1 MSFILRTGRIQ
12 KQLIKFLFAETTFHF
27 QIQLSLS
34 LNLAFSYSKFIYSI
48 IHSLNIKN
56 LNLQLQKKSM
66 IHFFL
71 SQSQAIFV
79 LQTNKT
85 LSPTDITKLEWLF
98 GGAKISQEVALTGF
112 FVGPRAAMITP
123 WSTNAVEITQNMDM
137 QGIIRIE
144 EFKKVEADFSDYDP
158 MLSQK
163 YDKLDQDV
171 YTINIKP
178 EPILEITD
186 IAAYNKQEGLSL
198 SDEEV
203 DYLNSLAT
211 RLGRPLTDS
220 EVFGFSQVNSEHCR
234 HKIFNGKFVID
245 GVEQATSLFKLIRK
259 TSEENPNDIVSAYKD
274 NVAFIKGPKVQQ
286 FAPKRADVPDFYAT
300 SDFESVISLKAETH
314 NFPTTVEPFNGA
326 ATGSGGEIRDRL
338 AGGQGSLPLAGTA
351 VYMTALSRL
360 EENRPWEKGVEE
372 RAWLY
377 QTPMDILIKASNGA
391 TDFGNKFG
399 QPLITG
405 SVLTFEHEEH
415 FDASTNSAQAELSV
429 TPRRLGYD
437 KVIMLAGGIGYGKAS
452 QAQKLKPQEGDNIVI
467 LGGENYRIGMGGA
480 AVSSA
485 DTGQHGSGIELNAI
499 QRSNPEMQKRA
510 ANAVRGMV
518 ESDHNSIIS
527 IHDHGAGGHLNC
539 LSELVEE
546 TGGLINLDKLPVGDP
561 TLSSKEIIGN
571 ESQERMGLVIGNEHI
586 ETLQKIADRERSP
599 MYTVGKVTGNH
610 RFTFESATTG
620 LKPMDL
626 ELKDMFGSSPKIV
639 MEDQTVDRKY
649 QPITYD
655 KTQLNT
661 YLEQVLQLE
670 AVASKDWL
678 TNKVDRCVGG
688 RVAKQQC
695 TGPLQLPLNNC
706 GVMALDFQ
714 GKEGIATSVG
724 HAPLSALID
733 PAAGSRNAIAES
745 LSNIVWAP
753 LKDGLKS
760 VSLSANWMWA
770 CKNEGE
776 DARLYS
782 AVKACSDFAID
793 LGINI
798 PTGKDSLSMKQK
810 YKDGDVI
817 APGTVIIS
825 AGANCDDI
833 TKVVEPVLQKDGG
846 SIYYINLSNDA
857 YKLGGSS
864 FAQILHKIGTET
876 PDIKDADQFKKAF
889 NTIQQ
894 LIKEEKIQ
902 AGHDIGSG
910 GLITTLLEMC
920 FADRDLGASI
930 DLSSLKEQDTI
941 KVLFSENIGMVFQA
955 DAAVENVFS
964 ANGIIYHKIGEVS
977 SSATL
982 EIKNSNENFSFNIDH
997 LRDVWFKTSY
1007 LLDTKQ
1013 TGSGLAKERYDN
1025 YKNQVL
1031 KYNFP
1036 AQFDGKKPI
1045 IDHSKP
1051 KPKAA
1056 VIREKGSNSEREL
1069 ANAMY
1074 LAGFD
1079 VKDVHMTDL
1088 ISGRETLEDI
1098 QFIGAVGG
1106 FSNSDVLG
1114 SAKGWAGAF
1123 MYNEKARVALEKFF
1137 ARPDTLSVGICN
1149 GCQLFIELGLINKD
1163 HTEKPKMLHNQS
1175 GKHESIFTSLTLQEN
1190 NSVMLSTLAG
1200 STLGVWVSHGEG
1212 RFQLPYAE
1220 DQYKIVAKYAY
1231 ESYPASPNGSDYN
1244 TAMMCDESGRHL
1256 VMMPHIERSLFQW
1269 HWANYPKG
1277 HKDEVSPWMEAFVNA
1292 RKWVEEKVKG
1302 YKA

>member
-1 MSFILRTGRIQ
+1 ML
-12 KQLIKFLFAETTFHF
+12 K
-27 QIQLSLS
+27 
-34 LNLAFSYSKFIYSI
+34 LNL
-48 IHSLNIKN
+48 H
-56 LNLQLQKKSM
+56 LQKTSM

-71 SQSQAIFV
+71 SQSDEVFV
-79 LQTNKT
+79 LQTEQA
-85 LSPTDITKLEWLF
+85 LSATDITKLEWLF
-98 GGAKISQEVALTGF
+98 GGAKKQNETALSGF

-123 WSTNAVEITQNMDM
+123 WSTNAVEITQNMSIS
-137 QGIIRIE
+137 GIIRIE
-144 EFKKVEADFSDYDP
+144 EFKKVAEDFSGYDP

-163 YDKLDQDV
+163 YQDLTQAV
-171 YTINIKP
+171 FTIDIKP

-203 DYLNSLAT
+203 EYLVSLAS
-211 RLGRPLTDS
+211 RLERPLTDS

-245 GVEQATSLFKLIRK
+245 GVEQPTSLFKLIRK

-274 NVAFIKGPKVQQ
+274 NVAFIKGPIVQQ
-286 FAPKRADVPDFYAT
+286 FAPKRADEPDYYAL
-300 SDFESVISLKAETH
+300 SDFESVISIKAETH

-360 EENRPWEKGVEE
+360 EQDRQWEKGVEE
-372 RAWLY
+372 RKWLY

-405 SVLTFEHEEH
+405 SVLTFEHEE
-415 FDASTNSAQAELSV
+415 NS
-429 TPRRLGYD
+429 RKLGYD
-437 KVIMLAGGIGYGKAS
+437 KVIMLAGGVGYGKAS
-452 QAQKLKPQEGDNIVI
+452 QAQKKKPQEGDNIVI

-485 DTGQHGSGIELNAI
+485 DTGEHGTGIELNAI

-518 ESDHNSIIS
+518 ESDHNTIIS

-586 ETLQKIADRERSP
+586 ATLQKIADRERSP
-599 MYTVGKVTGNH
+599 MYTVGKVTGDH
-610 RFTFESATTG
+610 RFTFKSETTG
-620 LKPMDL
+620 VKPMDL
-626 ELKDMFGSSPKIV
+626 ELKDMFGSSPKVI
-639 MEDQTVDRKY
+639 MADQTIDRKY
-649 QPITYD
+649 QAVAYD

-670 AVASKDWL
+670 AVACKDWL

-695 TGPLQLPLNNC
+695 AGPLQLPLNNC

-733 PAAGSRNAIAES
+733 AGAGSRIAIAES
-745 LSNIVWAP
+745 LSNLVWAP

-776 DARLYS
+776 DARLYE

-825 AGANCDDI
+825 AGGNCNDI

-864 FAQILHKIGTET
+864 FAQILNKIGNET
-876 PDIKDADQFKKAF
+876 PDVKDATQFKKTF
-889 NTIQQ
+889 NVIQD
-894 LIKEEKIQ
+894 LIKAEKIE

-910 GLITTLLEMC
+910 GLITTLLELC
-920 FADRDLGASI
+920 FADRDLGATL
-930 DLSSLKEQDTI
+930 DLTSLGEADNI
-941 KVLFSENIGMVFQA
+941 KLLFSENIGIVFQA
-955 DAAVENVFS
+955 GADVEKTLS
-964 ANGIIYHKIGEVS
+964 ESGITYHKIGEVS
-977 SSATL
+977 STATL
-982 EIKNSNENFSFNIDH
+982 KVKNFEEELSFDIDS

-1007 LLDTKQ
+1007 LLDKKQ
-1013 TGSGLAKERYDN
+1013 SGAVKAKERFDN
-1025 YKNQVL
+1025 YKNQPL
-1031 KYNFP
+1031 QYNFP
-1036 AQFDGKKPI
+1036 TQFDGKKPV
-1045 IDHSKP
+1045 IDETKP
-1051 KPKAA
+1051 RPKAA
-1056 VIREKGSNSEREL
+1056 IIREKGSNSEREL

-1098 QFIGAVGG
+1098 KFIGAVGG

-1123 MYNEKARVALEKFF
+1123 MYNEKARIALENFF
-1137 ARPDTLSVGICN
+1137 NREDTLSVGVCN
-1149 GCQLFIELGLINKD
+1149 GCQLFVELGLINKD
-1163 HTEKPKMLHNQS
+1163 HEQKPKMLHNES
-1175 GKHESIFTSLTLQEN
+1175 HKHESIFTSLTIQEN
-1190 NSVMLSTLAG
+1190 KSVMLSTLAG

-1212 RFQLPYAE
+1212 RFLLPYTE
-1220 DQYKIVAKYAY
+1220 DKYQIVSKYAY

-1244 TAMMCDESGRHL
+1244 TAMLCDETGRHL

-1277 HKDEVSPWMEAFVNA
+1277 RKDEVSPWMEAFVNA
-1292 RKWVEEKVKG
+1292 RKWVENQK
-1302 YKA
+1302 

>member
-1 MSFILRTGRIQ
+1 
-12 KQLIKFLFAETTFHF
+12 
-27 QIQLSLS
+27 
-34 LNLAFSYSKFIYSI
+34 
-48 IHSLNIKN
+48 
-56 LNLQLQKKSM
+56 M
-66 IHFFL
+66 IHFF
-71 SQSQAIFV
+71 SSHPEPVEGQSQVVFV
-79 LQTNKT
+79 LQTDKS
-85 LSPTDITKLEWLF
+85 LSQNDITKLEWLF
-98 GGAKISQEVALTGF
+98 GGARISQETALTGF

-123 WSTNAVEITQNMDM
+123 WSTNAVEITQNMDI

-144 EFKKVEADFSDYDP
+144 EFKAVAENFADYDP

-163 YDKLDQDV
+163 YAKLDQEV
-171 YTINIKP
+171 FTINIKP

-203 DYLNSLAT
+203 EYLNTLAKN
-211 RLGRPLTDS
+211 LERPLTDS

-234 HKIFNGKFVID
+234 HKIFNGTFIID
-245 GVEQATSLFKLIRK
+245 GEEQPTSLFKLIRK

-274 NVAFIKGPKVQQ
+274 NVAFIKGPKVKQ
-286 FAPKRADVPDFYAT
+286 FAPKRADIPDFYAT
-300 SDFESVISLKAETH
+300 SDFDSVISLKAETH

-360 EENRPWEKGVEE
+360 EDGREWEKGVEE
-372 RAWLY
+372 REWLY

-405 SVLTFEHEEH
+405 SVLTFEHEH
-415 FDASTNSAQAELSV
+415 FDKLSN
-429 TPRRLGYD
+429 TSRKLGFD

-452 QAQKLKPQEGDNIVI
+452 QAQKQKPQEGDNIVV

-518 ESDHNSIIS
+518 ESEENFIVS

-561 TLSSKEIIGN
+561 TLSAKEIIGN
-571 ESQERMGLVIGNEHI
+571 ESQERMGLVISNEHI

-599 MYTVGKVTGNH
+599 MYTVGKVTGDH
-610 RFTFESATTG
+610 RFTFKSETTG
-620 LKPMDL
+620 AKPMDF

-639 MEDQTVDRKY
+639 MEDQTINREYDAV
-649 QPITYD
+649 TYNNA
-655 KTQLNT
+655 QLNT

-688 RVAKQQC
+688 RVAKQQ
-695 TGPLQLPLNNC
+695 TAGPLQLPLNNV

-776 DARLYS
+776 DARLYA
-782 AVKACSDFAID
+782 AVKACSAFAID

-810 YKDGDVI
+810 YKNGDVI

-846 SIYYINLSNDA
+846 SIYYINLSNDT

-864 FAQILHKIGTET
+864 FAQILNKIGTET
-876 PDIKDADQFKKAF
+876 PDIKNADQFSKAF

-894 LIKEEKIQ
+894 LIKEDKIQ

-930 DLSSLKEQDTI
+930 DLTALAEQDII
-941 KVLFSENIGMVFQA
+941 KVLFAENIALIFQA
-955 DAAVENVFS
+955 DVSAEKTLTAAGVTF
-964 ANGIIYHKIGEVS
+964 HKIGEVK

-982 EIKNSNENFSFNIDH
+982 EVKNAAESFSFSIDH

-1007 LLDTKQ
+1007 LLDSKQ
-1013 TGSGLAKERYDN
+1013 TGNGLAKERYDN
-1025 YKNQVL
+1025 YKNHVL
-1031 KYNFP
+1031 NYRFP
-1036 AQFDGKKPI
+1036 LQFDGKKPV
-1045 IDHSKP
+1045 IDSAKP
-1051 KPKAA
+1051 RPKAA
-1056 VIREKGSNSEREL
+1056 IIREKGSNSEREL

-1088 ISGRETLEDI
+1088 ITGRETLEDI

-1123 MYNEKARVALEKFF
+1123 LYNEKARVALEKFF

-1149 GCQLFIELGLINKD
+1149 GCQLFVELGLINKNHED
-1163 HTEKPKMLHNQS
+1163 KPKMLHNKS

-1212 RFQLPYAE
+1212 RFSLPYAE

-1231 ESYPASPNGSDYN
+1231 ETYPASPNGSDYN
-1244 TAMMCDESGRHL
+1244 TAMMCDETGRHL

-1269 HWANYPKG
+1269 HWANYPQG
-1277 HKDEVSPWMEAFVNA
+1277 RKDEVSPWMEAFVNA
-1292 RKWVEEKVKG
+1292 RKWIESK
-1302 YKA
+1302 